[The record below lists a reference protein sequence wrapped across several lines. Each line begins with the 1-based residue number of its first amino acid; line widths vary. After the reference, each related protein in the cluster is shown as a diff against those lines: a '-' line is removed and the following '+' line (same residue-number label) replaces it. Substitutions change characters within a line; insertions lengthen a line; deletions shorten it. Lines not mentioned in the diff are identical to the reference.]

1 MKRNK
6 QIKIL
11 WVDDEIELLKS
22 FVFFLEERNYDVD
35 TCNNGN
41 DAIEKVL
48 ENKYDMVIL
57 DEMMPGLDGL
67 TTLQE
72 IKRINPSIPIIMVT
86 KSEEEGLMDK
96 AIASQIADYLIKPIN
111 PNQII
116 MAIKKIFQADEIR
129 ANQIGEQYTRFIAQL
144 NQRLFNTPDW
154 NEWAN
159 IYKEMSQWEIQID
172 CINDDGLRQTH
183 FLEKRNCNTEFTTYI
198 ERNYRNWL
206 RSDDRPNMSF
216 DVISQYIAPHFELQI
231 PVYFIIIDCMRLDQY
246 LAIQPYIQELFDE
259 EMDLYYSILPT
270 ATPYSRNAIFS
281 GMLPI
286 DIAKHFPEYWNT
298 TEEMDNSRNRNEHQL
313 LDEHIAELGYNL
325 NPTSKYVKI
334 FNMEEG
340 NFVLRKIETWNKE
353 NLIVLVYN
361 FLDLLA
367 HHRSRDQILQETI
380 PNEEGLRAFTKHW
393 FLHSSLYEALKLI
406 AKQNAICIITTDHG
420 SIKVNRATQ
429 VIGDRDTSVT
439 VRYKEGKNLNANE
452 RHAIFVKKPSEFGLP
467 SKSIVDNYIFAR
479 DDYYFVYPNAYHQ
492 YQKQYN
498 GTFQHGGVSM
508 EEMILPIAT
517 CRPKHLKI

>member
-1 MKRNK
+1 MK
-6 QIKIL
+6 QMHIL
-11 WVDDEIELLKS
+11 WVDDEIDLLKP
-22 FVFFLEERNYDVD
+22 FILFLEERNYLVD
-35 TCNNGN
+35 TCNNGT
-41 DAIEKVL
+41 DAIEKVV
-48 ENKYDMVIL
+48 ENKFDLVIL

-67 TTLQE
+67 ATLQE
-72 IKRINPSIPIIMVT
+72 IKRINPALPIVMVT

-96 AIASQIADYLIKPIN
+96 AIASQISDYLIKPIN

-129 ANQIGEQYTRFIAQL
+129 ANQIGQQYTRYIAEL
-144 NQRLFNTPDW
+144 NQKLFATPDW
-154 NEWAN
+154 DEWSQ
-159 IYKEMSQWEIQID
+159 IYRELSYWELQID
-172 CINDDGLRQTH
+172 QVNDEGLRQTH
-183 FLEKRNCNTEFTTYI
+183 FLEKRNCNTEFTNYV
-198 ERNYRNWL
+198 ERNYNKWL
-206 RSDDRPNMSF
+206 KSDERPNLSF
-216 DVISQYIAPHFELQI
+216 DLISQHIAPHFEENLPI
-231 PVYFIIIDCMRLDQY
+231 YFIIIDCMRLDQY

-259 EMDLYYSILPT
+259 ELDLYYSVLPT
-270 ATPYSRNAIFS
+270 ATPYSRNSIFS
-281 GMLPI
+281 GLLPI
-286 DIAKHFPEYWNT
+286 DIAKRFPDYWVT
-298 TEEMDNSRNRNEHQL
+298 SSEMDNSRNRNEHQL
-313 LDEHIAELGYNL
+313 LDEHIEELGYKL
-325 NPTSKYVKI
+325 DPTSKYVKI

-380 PNEEGLRAFTKHW
+380 HNEEGLRAFTKHW

-406 AKQNAICIITTDHG
+406 AKQDAIVILSTDHG

-429 VIGDRDTSVT
+429 VIGDKDTSVT
-439 VRYKEGKNLNANE
+439 VRYKEGKNLSVND
-452 RHAIFVKKPSEFGLP
+452 RHALFVKKPSDYGLP
-467 SKSIVDNYIFAR
+467 AKSIVDNFIFAK

-492 YQKQYN
+492 YQRQYN

-517 CRPKHLKI
+517 CRTKKRTKE

>member
-1 MKRNK
+1 M
-6 QIKIL
+6 KIL
-11 WVDDEIELLKS
+11 WVDDEIDLLKS

-353 NLIVLVYN
+353 NLIVL
-361 FLDLLA
+361 
-367 HHRSRDQILQETI
+367 
-380 PNEEGLRAFTKHW
+380 
-393 FLHSSLYEALKLI
+393 
-406 AKQNAICIITTDHG
+406 
-420 SIKVNRATQ
+420 
-429 VIGDRDTSVT
+429 
-439 VRYKEGKNLNANE
+439 
-452 RHAIFVKKPSEFGLP
+452 
-467 SKSIVDNYIFAR
+467 
-479 DDYYFVYPNAYHQ
+479 
-492 YQKQYN
+492 
-498 GTFQHGGVSM
+498 
-508 EEMILPIAT
+508 
-517 CRPKHLKI
+517 